1 MSARMHTL
9 LCEYL
14 GSIELIN
21 LKIEE
26 VTTDASLSTETSS
39 TTKRTA
45 PLNLGTIEK
54 YEYPHQ
60 A

>member
-1 MSARMHTL
+1 MHTL

>member
-1 MSARMHTL
+1 MHTL
-9 LCEYL
+9 LYEYL
-14 GSIELIN
+14 GSIEPIN
-21 LKIEE
+21 PKIEE

-39 TTKRTA
+39 TTKRTT

-54 YEYPHQ
+54 YKHPHQ